1 MPAIE
6 QKVDTVLFRRDGVIA
21 RLADDLEAVDVDLV
35 SARRPLVGAGRAG
48 DDDGRFLRQMVGG
61 LEDLLAY
68 RCLRHHGLDET
79 AAVSEDQEMDL
90 AARAPVVEPPFDGDV
105 LAFVRAD
112 VFNVNVSHYP
122 RP

>member
-1 MPAIE
+1 
-6 QKVDTVLFRRDGVIA
+6 
-21 RLADDLEAVDVDLV
+21 
-35 SARRPLVGAGRAG
+35 
-48 DDDGRFLRQMVGG
+48 MVGG

-122 RP
+122 RPSALSHQPSAISHQTFHPLPCLFRARQRLFR